1 VQEVAHNPN
10 PQAMPKRLWFSYL
23 VENKHMNVNCS
34 ISNHYGSHRAYIR
47 NAVTLGGPENAIVRR
62 KTVRFGTLGIT
73 RSTLIVVGRD
83 RIDFEA
89 CCHQFDSK
97 SS

>member
-1 VQEVAHNPN
+1 MLQ
-10 PQAMPKRLWFSYL
+10 LLLFGYL
-23 VENKHMNVNCS
+23 VDNKCLNMNCW
-34 ISNHYGSHRAYIR
+34 ISNNYGTYRAYIR

-62 KTVRFGTLGIT
+62 KTVRFGTLSIS
-73 RSTLIVVGRD
+73 RSTLIVFGRD